1 MLVSRETEGTKREVL
16 DDDGHET
23 FRSSV
28 FLTTQEGPL
37 LSASSMRSDRR
48 QRHCAAPQLHPDEG
62 PSICRRCCEAGTV
75 AGGYLISKEDG

>member
-48 QRHCAAPQLHPDEG
+48 QRHCAAPQLHPMRGRLSVDAVAKREQWPG
-62 PSICRRCCEAGTV
+62 GT
-75 AGGYLISKEDG
+75 

>member
-37 LSASSMRSDRR
+37 LSA
-48 QRHCAAPQLHPDEG
+48 
-62 PSICRRCCEAGTV
+62 
-75 AGGYLISKEDG
+75 